1 MKIGVVLE
9 AACFVTLLACGPGRA
24 TPTGGTQAAVPH
36 GAAVFGDRLATA
48 DEFTLSMSGVAAPS
62 GNHSYQGWLVGSDGH
77 SFLSLG
83 LLQPEPDGSLSFRWD
98 SPTSENLLGHY
109 VGFEATMET
118 GTGGAEPRGPVAF
131 SGSLPALGR
140 LLFGPGVSSPSPA
153 AVGMKQQTDLAVE
166 HSGMAIAA
174 QGIKVRDEMRA
185 HLEHV
190 INILEGQ
197 KGKRFGDYLGDGVP
211 QNPGDGYGAQAY
223 EKDLIE
229 YLGKN
234 AATTSD
240 LEKLHASFRAAV
252 NGVEDTCVAALNLTD
267 VTKASEL
274 MQDLKLRLTA
284 LQSGP
289 VAELYRT
296 AQKELSISVGPRS

>member
-1 MKIGVVLE
+1 MKIGVVFE
-9 AACFVTLLACGPGRA
+9 AVCFVTILACGPGRTA
-24 TPTGGTQAAVPH
+24 PTSGNNAAVPR
-36 GAAVFGDRLATA
+36 GTAMFGDRLATA
-48 DEFTLSMSGVAAPS
+48 DEFSLHMSGVRALS
-62 GNHSYQGWLVGSDGH
+62 GNHSYQGWLVGSDGR

-83 LLQPEPDGSLSFRWD
+83 LLQPAPDGSLSFRWD

-109 VGFEATMET
+109 VGFQVTVEAA
-118 GTGGAEPRGPVAF
+118 TGGAEPRGPIAF
-131 SGSLPALGR
+131 SGSLPASGR
-140 LLFGPGVSSPSPA
+140 ALFGPGVSSPSPA
-153 AVGMKQQTDLAVE
+153 AVGLKQQTELAAE

-174 QGIKVRDEMRA
+174 QKINARDEMKA

-197 KGKRFGDYLGDGVP
+197 KGKRFGDYLGTGVP

-223 EKDLIE
+223 EKDLFE
-229 YLGKN
+229 YLSKYAG
-234 AATTSD
+234 ATSD
-240 LEKLHASFRAAV
+240 LEKLDQSFRTDMSS
-252 NGVEDTCVAALNLTD
+252 VEDACLAALSLAD
-267 VTKASEL
+267 ATKATQL
-274 MQDLKLRLTA
+274 MQDLKSRLVA